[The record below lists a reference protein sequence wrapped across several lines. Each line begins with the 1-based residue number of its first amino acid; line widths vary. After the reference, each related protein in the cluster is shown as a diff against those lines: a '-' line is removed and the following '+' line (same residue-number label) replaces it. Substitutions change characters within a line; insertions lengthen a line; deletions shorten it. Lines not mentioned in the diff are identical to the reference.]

1 VSKKC
6 KKGRSDSKIISK
18 HSKLEVPIFAL
29 RKRPLTTYEALI
41 VYLKEDSNFNYHNI
55 SVLLDRNERGI
66 RVTYLKTLNKA
77 KDILNKKLNIRD
89 PNYSILNKYTKLK
102 VPIFALRKRPL
113 TTYEAL
119 VVYLKDNSDLNY
131 HTIAILLNRDE
142 RDIRKVYFRAIRK
155 QKLSGVANK
164 FTTKA
169 KLKNV
174 K

>member
-1 VSKKC
+1 MNTDNSCIIVSKKC

-18 HSKLEVPIFAL
+18 HSKLE
-29 RKRPLTTYEALI
+29 
-41 VYLKEDSNFNYHNI
+41 
-55 SVLLDRNERGI
+55 
-66 RVTYLKTLNKA
+66 
-77 KDILNKKLNIRD
+77 
-89 PNYSILNKYTKLK
+89 